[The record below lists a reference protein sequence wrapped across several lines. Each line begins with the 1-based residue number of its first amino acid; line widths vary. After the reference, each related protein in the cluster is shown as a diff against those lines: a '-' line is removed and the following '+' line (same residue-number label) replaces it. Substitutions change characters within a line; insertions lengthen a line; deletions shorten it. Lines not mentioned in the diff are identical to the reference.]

1 MKKIFFTLSFMLLSF
16 MLTVQA
22 QKETF
27 VRFGG
32 VVGFNMSKWGG
43 DDYKDFE
50 TTFKPGFHVGGVAE
64 MVLTDRWSIQPELL
78 FSYEGTNSDLL
89 DKGISAMYIK
99 FPILVFYNFYV
110 GSGILSPGV
119 GGYCAG
125 GIAGKVDGGDQN
137 TFGDDALNR
146 FDWGVEARLAY
157 ELRNGV
163 FASLGVSQGFTQT
176 HSMALKV
183 SLGYKFPYS
192 KWLHSTYYKT
202 GVREENIYNE

>member
-16 MLTVQA
+16 ICTVQA
-22 QKETF
+22 QKEVF

-32 VVGFNMSKWGG
+32 VAGFNVSKWGG
-43 DDYKDFE
+43 DDFKDLE
-50 TTFKPGFHVGGVAE
+50 TTFRPGFHVGGVAE
-64 MVLTDRWSIQPELL
+64 LMLTDNWSIQPELL
-78 FSYEGTNSDLL
+78 FSYEGTNSDQL

-99 FPILVFYNFYV
+99 FPIVVFYNFYV
-110 GSGILSPGV
+110 GSGLLSPGI

-125 GIAGKVDGGDQN
+125 GIAGKVDGDQN
-137 TFGDDALNR
+137 TFGDEALNR

-157 ELRNGV
+157 ELQNGV

-192 KWLHSTYYKT
+192 KWLRSTYYKT
-202 GVREENIYNE
+202 GAREENIYNE